1 MQKKRSERLDVVQQA
16 AARTEKERAERV
28 ALAEKHLVE
37 MQQKLSA
44 LEKYR
49 SEYEAGFAAKAGAGF
64 GAANVRDFQTFLA
77 RLGEALLQQRDL
89 VAAARHALEAEKNHW
104 REAAQRTHVVETLV
118 GRWQGEE
125 TRAADRR
132 DQNMNDELAMQL
144 RQARERNQ

>member
-1 MQKKRSERLDVVQQA
+1 MKRSQRLDVVQQA

-37 MQQKLSA
+37 MQQKLAA

-49 SEYEAGFAAKAGAGF
+49 AEYEAGFAAKAGAGF

-77 RLGEALLQQRDL
+77 RLGEALTAQREL
-89 VAAARHALEAEKNHW
+89 VAAARAALDAERNHW

-125 TRAADRR
+125 TRAENRR
-132 DQNMNDELAMQL
+132 DQNMSDDLAMQL
-144 RQARERNQ
+144 RQSRERAK

>member
-1 MQKKRSERLDVVQQA
+1 MQKRSERLDIVQQA
-16 AARTEKERAERV
+16 AARTERERAERV

-77 RLGEALLQQRDL
+77 RLGEALLQQREL
-89 VAAARHALEAEKNHW
+89 VAAARNALEAERGHW

-118 GRWQGEE
+118 GKWQGEE
-125 TRAADRR
+125 QRDANRR
-132 DQNMNDELAMQL
+132 DQNMSDELAMQL
-144 RQARERNQ
+144 LQSRERSK